1 MTSRIRTSLLRHADQ
16 ADGAV
21 PVVRI
26 GWADVPGR
34 LRVALFL
41 GVAGAVLLVAGPAI
55 GLVEDGPAAGFGAL
69 PVLAALAV
77 VPPLLAIGFVVAKA
91 PATGAAV
98 LVGSAMLAPGRALVD
113 AQFAVD
119 PLLTSRPEILVPTVL
134 APLSAAPG
142 LWLLLAGHGAM
153 ALAGLLAVGRAGA
166 IPGTPYASEFDDH
179 SADRSTKA
187 QGTSLVLALIAAL
200 LAAVGLLLAP
210 FRSDNAFVLASSVID
225 APPLARFGVLLLA
238 GAAAAGAVFGAGSA
252 RPSVARG
259 VVLGVTAAVAGVTVP
274 QLAAGTAV
282 DHLHLA
288 PGPVIA
294 LSALVALTVAVW
306 LLNRQE
312 NPAEDRATELDTGRL
327 HLIAGI
333 LGLASAAAALAAA
346 TSVQLVVTGG
356 LDRPVA
362 YSSRLFVPAA
372 IVVLALAV
380 PLLFARAAAA
390 TRPAFAVAVIAIP
403 LVAASSSDAVFTAI
417 SASDAVSAGPGA
429 WFGGIA
435 AVLAVAAA
443 CVAALAGVVER
454 DDVDLTERQANL
466 TLAAPLAAAALFAI
480 GAFGLPVLK
489 APGFVAPGIW
499 SHFRPASWGLLLG
512 VVVVLAIIA
521 VAAFS
526 RPPRGGAL
534 LAGAAALVAVHA
546 LEFALTSDRAE
557 GATAGPGTWLS
568 LACVAALLVAALIAA
583 IARPA
588 VKTRR

>member
-1 MTSRIRTSLLRHADQ
+1 M
-16 ADGAV
+16 
-21 PVVRI
+21 
-26 GWADVPGR
+26 
-34 LRVALFL
+34 ALF
-41 GVAGAVLLVAGPAI
+41 VAAAGAALLIAGPAA
-55 GLVEDGPAAGFGAL
+55 GLVADGPAPGFGAL
-69 PVLAALAV
+69 PLLAVLALI
-77 VPPLLAIGFVVAKA
+77 PPALAIGFVVAKA

-134 APLSAAPG
+134 APLDPGTG
-142 LWLLLAGHGAM
+142 LWLLLAGHAAV

-166 IPGTPYASEFDDH
+166 VPGSPYAAVFDDH

-210 FRSDNAFVLASSVID
+210 FRSDNAFILASSVID
-225 APPLARFGVLLLA
+225 APQLARFGVLLVA

-274 QLAAGTAV
+274 QLAAATAV
-282 DHLHLA
+282 DRLHLA

-312 NPAEDRATELDTGRL
+312 RPAEDRATELDAGRL
-327 HLIAGI
+327 HPVAGI
-333 LGLASAAAALAAA
+333 LGLAAAAAALAAA

-390 TRPAFAVAVIAIP
+390 ARPAFAVALTAIP

-417 SASDAVSAGPGA
+417 SASDAVSPGPGA

-435 AVLAVAAA
+435 AVLAIAAA

-454 DDVDLTERQANL
+454 DDVDLTQRQANL
-466 TLAAPLAAAALFAI
+466 SLIAPLAAAALFAV

-489 APGFVAPGIW
+489 APGLVAPGIW
-499 SHFRPASWGLLLG
+499 SHFRPASWGLLLAA
-512 VVVVLAIIA
+512 VVVLGVIA
-521 VAAFS
+521 VAALA
-526 RPPRGGAL
+526 RPPRAGAL
-534 LAGAAALVAVHA
+534 LVGAAAVLAVHA
-546 LEFALTSDRAE
+546 MEFALTSDRAE
-557 GATAGPGTWLS
+557 SSTAGPGTWLS
-568 LACVAALLVAALIAA
+568 LACLAALLVSALVAA

-588 VKTRR
+588 EPTRR